1 MCGIFALLNSDSRIT
16 NEIIEQAFKIGQPR
30 GPEMSRMLNPCISC
44 SVGFHRLAINGL
56 NEESNQPLCIDEYL
70 LICNG
75 EIYNY
80 QELYKLFPE
89 NTAKTLSDCEIII
102 HMYKKYGIKYTLNNL
117 DGVFAF
123 ILLDLNKN
131 IAIVARDP
139 YGVRPM
145 YHIKHEYDR
154 QINGPV
160 TFHGFASELKQLS
173 VIKNFYIKNENIYK
187 CEITQ
192 FTPGTYNKY
201 SLASGKWSLIHNE
214 KYSTHGFLEYNGLDI
229 FDQIR
234 YRLTEAVKK
243 RVIGTTDRP
252 VACLLSGGLDSS
264 LITSLVSKYVP
275 NLETYSIGL
284 EGSEDLKYAQ
294 KVADFLKT
302 KHTSIIFKEDDFF
315 AAIPEVISKI
325 ESYDT
330 TTVRASVGNYLVAK
344 YISEHSK
351 AKVIFNGDG
360 SDEVTGGY
368 MYFHAAKNATDF
380 DHDCRRLLDQI
391 HYFDV
396 LRSDRSI
403 STNGLEPRT
412 PFLDRSWVQFYLS
425 IPKSARYHPGQG
437 LCEKYLLRKAFF
449 NQETPYLPYEVLF
462 RTKEAFSDGVS
473 GQTKSWFEIIN
484 DKVKTLWSKEK
495 SDALLTAYKYEHNP
509 PETLEQLYY
518 RSIYDKLYPKT
529 ATTIPHFWMP
539 NFVDAK
545 DSSAR
550 TLDIYNQKMSEEL

>member
-173 VIKNFYIKNENIYK
+173 VIKNFYI
-187 CEITQ
+187 
-192 FTPGTYNKY
+192 
-201 SLASGKWSLIHNE
+201 
-214 KYSTHGFLEYNGLDI
+214 
-229 FDQIR
+229 
-234 YRLTEAVKK
+234 
-243 RVIGTTDRP
+243 
-252 VACLLSGGLDSS
+252 
-264 LITSLVSKYVP
+264 
-275 NLETYSIGL
+275 
-284 EGSEDLKYAQ
+284 
-294 KVADFLKT
+294 
-302 KHTSIIFKEDDFF
+302 
-315 AAIPEVISKI
+315 
-325 ESYDT
+325 
-330 TTVRASVGNYLVAK
+330 
-344 YISEHSK
+344 
-351 AKVIFNGDG
+351 
-360 SDEVTGGY
+360 
-368 MYFHAAKNATDF
+368 
-380 DHDCRRLLDQI
+380 
-391 HYFDV
+391 
-396 LRSDRSI
+396 
-403 STNGLEPRT
+403 
-412 PFLDRSWVQFYLS
+412 
-425 IPKSARYHPGQG
+425 
-437 LCEKYLLRKAFF
+437 
-449 NQETPYLPYEVLF
+449 
-462 RTKEAFSDGVS
+462 
-473 GQTKSWFEIIN
+473 
-484 DKVKTLWSKEK
+484 
-495 SDALLTAYKYEHNP
+495 
-509 PETLEQLYY
+509 
-518 RSIYDKLYPKT
+518 
-529 ATTIPHFWMP
+529 
-539 NFVDAK
+539 
-545 DSSAR
+545 
-550 TLDIYNQKMSEEL
+550 